1 MVVSAMQGA
10 NRHIRSRISILPKDT
25 LTYRRGKSNQ
35 RPSHNKILALL
46 LSHSHHHPTSTCPLS
61 SLLKKNN
68 DYRHIPLA
76 SVVIVIW
83 VPSAV
88 PPRSHHHATPGPNAV
103 FLLSQLVLRKYSE
116 HVPSPH
122 PLVSA
127 PLKIYARIL
136 FWSIL
141 TSAFII
147 LAQLQEKFSKLSLKW
162 QGLQVNHRLPVW
174 LDSSA
179 WNQEK
184 I

>member
-1 MVVSAMQGA
+1 MPTGTSEAGSVSCPRTLWHTEEG
-10 NRHIRSRISILPKDT
+10 NRTSDLPITRYWLYSWATVTIILHQHVHYP
-25 LTYRRGKSNQ
+25 
-35 RPSHNKILALL
+35 P
-46 LSHSHHHPTSTCPLS
+46 CW
-61 SLLKKNN
+61 KKNN

-184 I
+184 IKKSKI